1 MAGKVRLGRGA
12 RSPRPADVDSPRPTR
27 SPRCRC
33 APVDVC
39 TRLLAVRPLEN
50 RPKLLRNLLDGVSEI
65 GQLGRDE
72 RGVRLLR
79 HLMLSDC
86 RPARG

>member
-1 MAGKVRLGRGA
+1 MVAECARRGLQTLTHLGQLA
-12 RSPRPADVDSPRPTR
+12 RRDVD
-27 SPRCRC
+27 
-33 APVDVC
+33 ALLLDVC

-50 RPKLLRNLLDGVSEI
+50 RPKLLRHLLDGVSEI

-79 HLMLSDC
+79 HLMLSD
-86 RPARG
+86 